1 MILTNILRVLLTKS
15 FKPFVFEGH
24 YDNKINFKKLNNL
37 GLYVHIPFCKS
48 ICDFCPYCKVKY
60 NKRTALVY
68 KEALLKEIDLVC
80 KGMSK
85 KKIVTSLY
93 FGGGTP
99 ALMIDEL
106 HEIIQKIKEH
116 FIIQEGIGVE
126 LHPSNINDKVLQK
139 LKSHGVTMISVG
151 IQSFNKNCLRKLGRD
166 YDSFKEKLQLV
177 YQYGFEVI
185 DADLI
190 FGIPGQDKKIL
201 KKDIITAFKSG
212 ATQIS
217 TYPFI
222 DFTFANNEYKPLSHK
237 QKKKMLKYLNNVCE
251 DLGVDRT
258 SVWTFAKKNTDKYSS
273 ITRDTFLGFGVS
285 ATTLLRKS
293 FKVNTFSIEQYVK
306 RVENNNL
313 PTSLTLN
320 FTKRQRAVYYLFWS
334 AYSLKI
340 NKNNFKQIIG
350 IPIDK
355 MFGKWFWLA
364 QKFGYITDEG
374 DYYYLT
380 EKASII
386 YHYIEQIYTTQY
398 IDKMWNISREI
409 AFPEEIILK

>member
-1 MILTNILRVLLTKS
+1 MILTNILRILLTKS
-15 FKPFVFEGH
+15 FKPFVFDSNYE
-24 YDNKINFKKLNNL
+24 NKMDFKNLQNL

-60 NKRTALVY
+60 NKCTAVAY
-68 KEALLKEIDLVC
+68 KEALLKEIDLAC
-80 KGMSK
+80 KNMSK
-85 KKIVTSLY
+85 KKIATSLY

-106 HEIIQKIKEH
+106 HEIIQKINEH

-126 LHPSNINDKVLQK
+126 LHPSNINDEVLRK
-139 LKSHGVTMISVG
+139 LKSQGVTMISVG
-151 IQSFNKNCLRKLGRD
+151 IQSFNKGCLRKLGRD

-177 YQYGFEVI
+177 HQYGFEVI

-190 FGIPGQDKKIL
+190 FGIPGQDKEIL
-201 KKDIITAFKSG
+201 KNDIITAFESG

-222 DFTFANNEYKPLSHK
+222 DFTFANNKYKPLSHK

-285 ATTLLRKS
+285 ATTLLKDS
-293 FKVNTFSIEQYVK
+293 FKINTFSIEQYIK
-306 RVENNNL
+306 RVDGNNL

-340 NKNNFKQIIG
+340 SKSNFEDIIG
-350 IPIDK
+350 IPMDK

-364 QKFGYITDEG
+364 GKFGIIIDEG

-380 EKASII
+380 EKAAII